1 MAEIRDLQANVNID
15 IADGKSGTP
24 ALRMSMYKTA
34 YKTLEYGLIGWQ
46 NFTDENG
53 NGIPFEKDE
62 KGRPSQKTLGLIPPD
77 VAFELSRELVTINL
91 VDESVVG
98 NSKAS

>member
-1 MAEIRDLQANVNID
+1 
-15 IADGKSGTP
+15 
-24 ALRMSMYKTA
+24 MSMYKTA

-46 NFTDENG
+46 NFTDESG
-53 NGIPFEKDE
+53 NAVPFEKDE
-62 KGRPSQKTLGLIPPD
+62 KGRPTQQTLGRIPPD

-91 VDESVVG
+91 VDETTVG